1 MFQLLVGVEISMT
14 TWEKH
19 LSPKLKTRLKL
30 CPVGFFSFFEFS
42 AEPEASLLTKL
53 ESADLI
59 TAIVNPNS
67 DLRGVS
73 DLAMDRRT
81 RGEPRRVGPADLSI
95 RPGRLRRPTS
105 LMVGVNHHVDADGL
119 IRDKNGVMDESYPG
133 QRRYSYQ
140 HEPFDSRQ
148 P

>member
-1 MFQLLVGVEISMT
+1 M
-14 TWEKH
+14 
-19 LSPKLKTRLKL
+19 
-30 CPVGFFSFFEFS
+30 
-42 AEPEASLLTKL
+42 LTKL

-119 IRDKNGVMDESYPG
+119 IYITDRINGGIYVVEYTGGRMN
-133 QRRYSYQ
+133 
-140 HEPFDSRQ
+140 
-148 P
+148 